1 MAGFNTLINPAT
13 RLMARLRYKT
23 KMAVVFGILLL
34 PLSLSLFF
42 LNSVLNHSIS
52 VSEMQRQGLTL
63 YPSMLEN
70 ILAGKASDNSI
81 LLQRA
86 KLPKVSAAGASALEQ
101 LSIASQLAVDD
112 DLGRSYLNRT
122 LVESAPRLISQIN
135 EIEAQASDII
145 SRGSF
150 TPDSFIA
157 LSNLNKGLPGV
168 TTLFSGKLNIAINDN
183 QQLKKQLSQP
193 LAELESSLSDY
204 QQAVKTGLLDPDELA
219 LSQAQ
224 FNRYYQ
230 SASDAIK
237 QFVNVATP
245 TLAGLVAEKQNQQR
259 WIRNT
264 VAMASLLALIIA
276 IYLMVGFYLSVM
288 GTITTFSHAAQAA
301 SRGDLSIKAQAT
313 GSDELSQ
320 IIEQFNA
327 VLHAFISLLG
337 SVRLS
342 SDELQQATKTL
353 NKISQ
358 DTEKDVAQQENKIQS
373 IHHSL
378 ENMAQSARS
387 VEDAAF
393 SATELAS
400 VAAKQVKQSS
410 VNTTALAEQMT
421 ELQAEFQQSRA
432 ALDKLA
438 EDTQNISQVSSAIR
452 EIAEQTN
459 LLALNAAIEAAR
471 AGEQGRGFAVVADEV
486 RTLAQRTQQQTE
498 EIHNIIQ
505 SLQAASRDTQDKM
518 RSSEDNMAQSVISA
532 NDTNEVL
539 QHAEQSMRDIDE
551 QGKLISQLVQQ
562 QTQATE
568 QALNESSEINELAQ
582 HTLSS
587 ARETQANAFSLTDT
601 AAVMEENITKY
612 KTE

>member
-81 LLQRA
+81 LLQRT
-86 KLPKVSAAGASALEQ
+86 KLPKVSAVGASALEQ

-135 EIEAQASDII
+135 QIEAQARDII

-168 TTLFSGKLNIAINDN
+168 TTQFSGKLNIAINDN
-183 QQLKKQLSQP
+183 QRLKKQLSQP
-193 LAELESSLSDY
+193 LAKLESSLSDY

-245 TLAGLVAEKQNQQR
+245 TLAELVAEKQNQQR

-264 VAMASLLALIIA
+264 VALASLLALIIA
-276 IYLMVGFYLSVM
+276 IYLMVGFYSSVM
-288 GTITTFSHAAQAA
+288 GTITTFSHAAQSA
-301 SRGDLSIKAQAT
+301 SRGDLSIKAQTT

-337 SVRLS
+337 NVRLS
-342 SDELQQATKTL
+342 SDELQQATRTL

-410 VNTTALAEQMT
+410 VNTTALAQQMT

-518 RSSEDNMAQSVISA
+518 RSSEDNMAQSVIAA

-568 QALNESSEINELAQ
+568 HALNESSEISNLAQ
-582 HTLSS
+582 HTLGS
-587 ARETQANAFSLTDT
+587 ARATQSDAQKLGKLSQTLNKEIDKFKA
-601 AAVMEENITKY
+601 
-612 KTE
+612 

>member
-1 MAGFNTLINPAT
+1 M
-13 RLMARLRYKT
+13 
-23 KMAVVFGILLL
+23 
-34 PLSLSLFF
+34 
-42 LNSVLNHSIS
+42 
-52 VSEMQRQGLTL
+52 
-63 YPSMLEN
+63 
-70 ILAGKASDNSI
+70 
-81 LLQRA
+81 
-86 KLPKVSAAGASALEQ
+86 
-101 LSIASQLAVDD
+101 
-112 DLGRSYLNRT
+112 
-122 LVESAPRLISQIN
+122 
-135 EIEAQASDII
+135 
-145 SRGSF
+145 
-150 TPDSFIA
+150 
-157 LSNLNKGLPGV
+157 
-168 TTLFSGKLNIAINDN
+168 
-183 QQLKKQLSQP
+183 
-193 LAELESSLSDY
+193 
-204 QQAVKTGLLDPDELA
+204 KTGLLDPDELA

-264 VAMASLLALIIA
+264 VALASLLALIIA

-400 VAAKQVKQSS
+400 VAARQVKQSS

>member
-86 KLPKVSAAGASALEQ
+86 KLPKVSATDASALEQ
-101 LSIASQLAVDD
+101 LSIASQLAVDN

-135 EIEAQASDII
+135 QIEAQARDII

-150 TPDSFIA
+150 TPNSFIA

-168 TTLFSGKLNIAINDN
+168 TTQFSGKLNIAINDN

-237 QFVNVATP
+237 RFVNVATP
-245 TLAGLVAEKQNQQR
+245 TLAALVAEKQNQQR

-264 VAMASLLALIIA
+264 VALASLLALIIA
-276 IYLMVGFYLSVM
+276 IYLMVGFYSSVM
-288 GTITTFSHAAQAA
+288 GTITTFSYAAQSA
-301 SRGDLSIKAQAT
+301 SRGDLSIKAQTT

-327 VLHAFISLLG
+327 VLYAFISLLG
-337 SVRLS
+337 NVRLS
-342 SDELQQATKTL
+342 SDELQQATGTL

-410 VNTTALAEQMT
+410 ANTTALAQQMT

-505 SLQAASRDTQDKM
+505 SLQTASRNTQDKM
-518 RSSEDNMAQSVISA
+518 RSSEDNMAQSVIAA

-539 QHAEQSMRDIDE
+539 QHAEQSMRDIDK

-568 QALNESSEINELAQ
+568 HALNESSEISNLAQ
-582 HTLSS
+582 HTLDS
-587 ARETQANAFSLTDT
+587 ARATQNDAQKLGKLSQILNKEIDKFKA
-601 AAVMEENITKY
+601 
-612 KTE
+612 

>member
-1 MAGFNTLINPAT
+1 MAGFNTLIDPAT
-13 RLMARLRYKT
+13 RLMARLQYKT
-23 KMAVVFGILLL
+23 KMAVVFGLLLL

-42 LNSVLNHSIS
+42 LNGVLNHSIT
-52 VSEMQRQGLTL
+52 VSETQRQGLKL
-63 YPSMLEN
+63 YPNMLEN
-70 ILAGKASDNSI
+70 ILDGNIADNSN
-81 LLQRA
+81 LLNRA
-86 KLPKVSAAGASALEQ
+86 TFPKVTAPNASALEQ

-122 LVESAPRLISQIN
+122 LVESTPTLIAQIN
-135 EIEAQASDII
+135 QIEVQASAVL

-157 LSNLNKGLPGV
+157 LSNLHKGLPAV
-168 TTLFSGKLNIAINDN
+168 TKQFTGKLSIAMNDN
-183 QQLKKQLSQP
+183 PRLNKLLSLP
-193 LAELESSLSDY
+193 LSELESSLLDY
-204 QQAVKTGLLDPDELA
+204 QNAVKTGLLDPDELA

-224 FNRYYQ
+224 FTRHYQ
-230 SASDAIK
+230 RASDAIK
-237 QFVNVATP
+237 QFVNTATP
-245 TLAGLVAEKQNQQR
+245 ALATLVAEKQSQQQ

-264 VAMASLLALIIA
+264 VALASVFALLIA
-276 IYLMVGFYLSVM
+276 IYLMIGFYLSVM
-288 GTITTFSHAAQAA
+288 GTITTFSKAAQSA
-301 SRGDLSIKAQAT
+301 SRGDLSIKAATT

-327 VLHAFISLLG
+327 VLTAFISLLG
-337 SVRLS
+337 NVRLT
-342 SDELQQATKTL
+342 SDELQQATTTL

-387 VEDAAF
+387 VEEAAF

-400 VAAKQVKQSS
+400 VAATQVKQSS
-410 VNTTALAEQMT
+410 VNTTALAGQMT

-518 RSSEDNMAQSVISA
+518 RSSEDNMAQSVIAA
-532 NDTNEVL
+532 NETNEVL
-539 QHAEQSMRDIDE
+539 QHAEQSMRDIDD

-568 QALNESSEINELAQ
+568 HALSESSEISNLAQ
-582 HTLSS
+582 HTLGS
-587 ARETQANAFSLTDT
+587 ARATQSDAQKLGQLSHTLNQEIDKFKA
-601 AAVMEENITKY
+601 
-612 KTE
+612 